1 VNCLKCPHKKSVPM
15 HTTSGEFIK
24 TRYFCSHPLQKSK
37 TPWINRGH
45 VLAKGTPDEPGE
57 YGKCPL
63 GCDLGFC

>member
-1 VNCLKCPHKKSVPM
+1 M

-57 YGKCPL
+57 YGECPL
-63 GCDLGFC
+63 GNELGFC